1 MNRTKIRE
9 LISSGKN
16 ARKSLGKG
24 LYIYTRSGR
33 GQFYTRAQINGSQE
47 IVYFG
52 YFDEMQ
58 RETAHNTAS
67 EVRRLLK
74 LGYSAE
80 KVRRAITRT
89 NNADQLR
96 GIIEAAVDTS
106 GDEMTFATA
115 AADWIDEYIET
126 DTRPDT
132 LTKRLNDINR
142 RLETH
147 ILPTLGNRPLTAIK
161 RVEIIDMLKPLWR
174 DKKAECEKVLQ
185 VLGNVFKR
193 AESRELID
201 ANPNP
206 SYSEMPRSQ
215 HLVNHNP
222 ALRYEDAP
230 KFYHWLCGDEGLNPV
245 ARNCVRVQMITGMR
259 IGEARKTPWAEINL
273 EDTVWRI
280 PPQRM
285 LKGKIEQFIPLIEP
299 LRDIF
304 EEMKT
309 LTHNREFVF
318 ANNNG
323 KYLDENVCNKLVKSN
338 DFLPYDIT
346 THGMRA
352 TQTTWQEE
360 ANNRPEYLTDAMR
373 GNAPSGNRQA
383 YVRHQNHLKLRTEM
397 MREYYDYLTSDI

>member
-1 MNRTKIRE
+1 VNRTQIRE
-9 LISSGKN
+9 LINSGKN

-33 GQFYTRAQINGSQE
+33 GQFYTRVQINGAE
-47 IVYFG
+47 ERVYFG

-58 RETAHNTAS
+58 REAAHDTAS

-74 LGYSAE
+74 LGFSAE
-80 KVRRAITRT
+80 TVRRAIIRM

-96 GIIEAAVDTS
+96 AIVEGVVDTS
-106 GDEMTFATA
+106 GDAMTFALA
-115 AADWIDEYIET
+115 AVDWIDEYIET

-132 LTKRLNDINR
+132 LAKRLKDINR
-142 RLETH
+142 RLDIH
-147 ILPTLGNRPLTAIK
+147 ILPVLGNRPLTAIK

-174 DKKAECEKVLQ
+174 EKKAECEKVLQ

-193 AESRELID
+193 AENRELIVVS
-201 ANPNP
+201 PNP
-206 SYSEMPRSQ
+206 SYGEMPSSQ
-215 HLVNHNP
+215 HLEEPNP

-230 KFYHWLCGDEGLNPV
+230 KFYKWLCNDETLNPV

-259 IGEARKTPWAEINL
+259 IGEVRKTPWAEVNL
-273 EDTVWRI
+273 DDTIWRI
-280 PPQRM
+280 PPTRM

-299 LRDIF
+299 LREIIK
-304 EEMKT
+304 EMKT

-318 ANNNG
+318 TNNNG

-346 THGMRA
+346 SHGMRA
-352 TQTTWQEE
+352 TQTTWQEVE
-360 ANNRPEYLTDAMR
+360 NNRPEYLTDAMR
-373 GNAPSGNRQA
+373 GNAPKGNRGPYQ
-383 YVRHQNHLKLRTEM
+383 RHQNHLKLRTEM
-397 MREYYDYLTSDI
+397 MREYYDYLTSEI